1 MTRPSVVRVLS
12 SSALALAGALSMPVH
27 AADLAPLLDRVDGAT
42 DVTVILV
49 PPMAIF
55 RDPLDERAL
64 QAAGCRYRIT
74 EPAALRTLVQLL
86 RGSDLRGS
94 EVYKRPDARE
104 AVYLTTA
111 DGGQLRFLFADNAG
125 SRVPVDGV
133 LEAGSG
139 GNAQFA
145 AFRAGDRLPTELR
158 RWTATH
164 GGVGTGS
171 ACERQAGVTE
181 PTAPPKLP

>member
-1 MTRPSVVRVLS
+1 MTRPSVARFLS
-12 SSALALAGALSMPVH
+12 SGALAIAGALAVSAH
-27 AADLAPLLDRVDGAT
+27 AADLAPLLDRIDGAT

-64 QAAGCRYRIT
+64 QAAGCRYRVT
-74 EPAALRTLVQLL
+74 EPAALRTLVGLLRAAGL
-86 RGSDLRGS
+86 RGSD
-94 EVYKRPDARE
+94 VYKRPDARE

-111 DGGQLRFLFADNAG
+111 DGAQLKFLFADNAG
-125 SRVPVDGV
+125 ARVPVDGV
-133 LEAGSG
+133 LEADSG
-139 GNAQFA
+139 GNARFA

-164 GGVGTGS
+164 GGIGTGS
-171 ACERQAGVTE
+171 ACERQAGLTE